1 MYKMMRISRRTTSSR
16 TGLAVVATFI
26 LLVAANPVLA
36 IPDFPPPKDAQVSWV
51 GRNIVV
57 NGIHS
62 DIRSFVSKDK
72 PEKVAEFYHEQ
83 WKKPVAKGKPGYTE
97 SDAMPPWH
105 LITRLED
112 GYLMTVQ
119 YQEQDRGGT
128 WGYLAMS
135 PLPTKKSWIEPGK
148 NFPRMPDSTIVNE
161 TVSND
166 PGIQG
171 RTMLISNRY
180 SISSNVEFY
189 RNHYQ
194 SQGWSLETDKEL
206 SPGKMHSL
214 VFKSKRNR
222 VTMMFIGEHNETRIV
237 VNSVEHSIL

>member
-62 DIRSFVSKDK
+62 DIRSFVTKDK

-135 PLPTKKSWIEPGK
+135 PLPTKKSWIEPGATSPWASS
-148 NFPRMPDSTIVNE
+148 PRRWRIRPVPPPTALLERTRDNGRCHLCG
-161 TVSND
+161 TVQMQQGD
-166 PGIQG
+166 WVRGI
-171 RTMLISNRY
+171 
-180 SISSNVEFY
+180 SI
-189 RNHYQ
+189 R
-194 SQGWSLETDKEL
+194 G
-206 SPGKMHSL
+206 
-214 VFKSKRNR
+214 
-222 VTMMFIGEHNETRIV
+222 
-237 VNSVEHSIL
+237 